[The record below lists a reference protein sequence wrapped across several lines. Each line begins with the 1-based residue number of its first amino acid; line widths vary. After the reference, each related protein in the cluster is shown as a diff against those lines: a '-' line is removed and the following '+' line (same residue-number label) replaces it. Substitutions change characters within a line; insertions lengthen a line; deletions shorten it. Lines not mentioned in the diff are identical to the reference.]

1 MNHLSALAHASLL
14 AAALSISPAALAF
27 NPQPDPPARLA
38 YVSFDVYNSVETFAN
53 GINNQGVIAGYSDDG
68 ITLTHGYKFAAGKLT
83 PYDAPG
89 AVNITEHYGIN
100 GLGAVSGA
108 YYDGANLLGYV
119 QSGSTFTP
127 LNPGGPRSVAWGLN
141 DTGKVVG
148 SYEPGGTLDRGFLWN
163 GSSFTDLM
171 VPGSLSTQAR
181 DIDSSGR
188 IVGWSVDAA
197 RFQHGFQLV
206 GGHYTPFDVPGDAS
220 YGTRIFGTNDHGWL
234 VGAYGD
240 ASSARN
246 GFVFN
251 GATTYRIDI
260 PGARWT
266 EVYGVNDQLT
276 MVGAWGDANGVTVHA
291 FTATMSTVAS
301 VPEPQTWALLAG
313 GGLLFVSLGL
323 WRRRKLV
330 VGLGLVAGL
339 AAPAANAAADHW
351 VRAWVDARGNGVT
364 HEQDTGAIAGP
375 LASAGPVGFSVVDAF
390 GSFSSSITSNATYGH
405 LWGSA
410 NAAQHSPN
418 FPRQSDANA
427 DFVAFQDR
435 LTLTSATLAP
445 GTFVPFTVTEVLTD
459 KLSSGPG
466 TCCSNVAVNGHD
478 DFGVGN
484 FNFGDQAQAGQ
495 TIDHQVTRQVQLL
508 WAIGTPHD
516 VGAILFYDTGSSPGV
531 NGIDG
536 GSRVDLAD
544 VTFSLSLP
552 LGVAVSAASGADYS
566 QPVPE
571 PASVALMTAGVA
583 LLLGMRRL
591 PRPRS

>member
-1 MNHLSALAHASLL
+1 MNHLSAICL
-14 AAALSISPAALAF
+14 AATLSLSPAAFAF
-27 NPQPDPPARLA
+27 NPQPDPPAKLA
-38 YVSFDVYNSVETFAN
+38 YVSFDLYNSAETFAN
-53 GINNQGVIAGYSDDG
+53 GINNAGVIAGYSDDG
-68 ITLTHGYKFAAGKLT
+68 VTLAHGYKFAAGKLT
-83 PYDAPG
+83 QYDAPG
-89 AVNITEHYGIN
+89 AVRITENYAIN
-100 GLGAVSGA
+100 SLGAVSGA

-127 LNPGGPRSVAWGLN
+127 LAPGGPRSVAWGMN

-148 SYEPGGTLDRGFLWN
+148 SYEPGGLLDRGFLWN

-197 RFQHGFQLV
+197 RFQHGFELV
-206 GGHYTPFDVPGDAS
+206 GGHYTAFDVPGSAS
-220 YGTRIFGTNDHGWL
+220 YGTRVFGTNDHGWL

-246 GFVFN
+246 GFVFD
-251 GATTYRIDI
+251 GATTYRVDI

-266 EVYGVNDQLT
+266 EVYGINDQLT

-301 VPEPQTWALLAG
+301 VPEPQNWALLAG
-313 GGLLFVSLGL
+313 GGLLLVLLG
-323 WRRRKLV
+323 RRRKLA
-330 VGLGLVAGL
+330 AGL
-339 AAPAANAAADHW
+339 ALAGALGSAQAASDHW
-351 VRAWVDARGNGVT
+351 VQAWVDARGNGVT
-364 HEQDTGAIAGP
+364 QQQDTGQVSGP
-375 LASAGPVGFSVVDAF
+375 LASAGPVGFNVVDAF
-390 GSFSSSITSNATYGH
+390 GSFSSNITGNAAYGH

-418 FPRQSDANA
+418 FVRQSDANA

-445 GTFVPFTVTEVLTD
+445 DSFVPFTVTEVLTD
-459 KLSSGPG
+459 KLSSGPN
-466 TCCSNVAVNGHD
+466 TCCSNVAVNGHY
-478 DFGVGN
+478 DFSPSN

-495 TIDHQVTRQVQLL
+495 TIDHQVTRQIQLL
-508 WAIGTPHD
+508 WAIGVPHD
-516 VGAILFYDTGSSPGV
+516 VGAILFYDAGSSPGINSV
-531 NGIDG
+531 DG

-552 LGVAVSAASGADYS
+552 LGVSVSSASGTDYT
-566 QPVPE
+566 QAVPE
-571 PASVALMTAGVA
+571 PASAGLMALGVS
-583 LLLGMRRL
+583 LLLAWRR
-591 PRPRS
+591 RQAQA